1 MLVRTSK
8 KKEFVNSN
16 SHIINSETG
25 LSAVFFVIAGAGE
38 CRQKGAQN
46 EKKKKK
52 TNQHQQPTMS
62 AEKINKLIT
71 QQVA

>member
-8 KKEFVNSN
+8 KKNSN

-25 LSAVFFVIAGAGE
+25 LSAVFFAIAGAGE

-52 TNQHQQPTMS
+52 NKPAPT
-62 AEKINKLIT
+62 ANN
-71 QQVA
+71 VC